1 MNISTLTKL
10 VHEMSDPCVTVSLN
24 THRTHPDSLQD
35 AIQLKNLS
43 KEAESRLISEY
54 GKKET
59 TNLVESLHQIVD
71 SIDINL
77 NLDSLHIFLSDT
89 TTEIIRSPLPTSDDV
104 VHVGDSFAIKPLIKI
119 FNRTESYLIMVLSQS
134 GVQLFDASNDAVTQE
149 LENDDFPFPDNPHYL
164 DSKAQLS
171 DSNRVDNMV
180 REYLN
185 KVDKALVKV
194 YQETGQHCIV
204 ICTEDNY
211 SRLMQVADNPD
222 VYMGYSPINYND
234 TATHTI
240 AKQAYSMVEER
251 QKDLRTKAISEMQ
264 ESVGVKGITTD
275 IIEIYKAAK
284 EGRGEL
290 LVTHAD
296 FSQPAMVLD
305 EYTIKLIDDP
315 TLEGATDDIIS
326 DIAWQVLSMKGRVVF
341 TRQEEL
347 DSLGK
352 IALKLRY

>member
-1 MNISTLTKL
+1 MNISTLSKL
-10 VHEMSDPCVTVSLN
+10 VHEMSDPCVTLSLN

-43 KEAESRLISEY
+43 KEAEHRLIAEY

-59 TNLVESLHQIVD
+59 SNLVESLHQMVD
-71 SIDINL
+71 TIDINQ

-89 TTEIIRSPLPTSDDV
+89 TSEIIRSPLPTADDV

-134 GVQLFDASNDAVTQE
+134 GVHLFDASNDAVTSE
-149 LENDDFPFPDNPHYL
+149 IENDDFPFSDNPHYL
-164 DSKAQLS
+164 DSQILLS
-171 DSNRVDNMV
+171 DSNKVDNMV

-185 KVDKALVKV
+185 QVDKALVRV
-194 YQETGQHCIV
+194 FHETGQRCIV

-234 TATHTI
+234 TAIHTI
-240 AKQAYSMVEER
+240 AKQAYAIVEER
-251 QKDLRTKAISEMQ
+251 NKETRANAISEMQ
-264 ESVGVKGITTD
+264 ESVGMKGIKTD
-275 IIEIYKAAK
+275 LVEIYKAAK
-284 EGRGEL
+284 EGRGDL
-290 LVTHAD
+290 LIAHSD
-296 FSQPAMVLD
+296 YSQPATVVD
-305 EYTIKLIDDP
+305 DYTIKLIDDP
-315 TLEGATDDIIS
+315 TEDGATDDIVS

-341 TRQEEL
+341 TRQDEL
-347 DSLGK
+347 NSLGK